1 MFVKRIMTSPA
12 LCIGPDTS
20 IHAAVRL
27 MDDAEVRH
35 LPVVCH
41 EKLVGIVSDRDL
53 LRGTGWLP
61 PRMRDVSASG
71 HERERAVSDLMHTP
85 VMTVTPE
92 DSVVTVAVEV
102 AVEAVVQGIG
112 CLPVID
118 DDQVVG
124 IVTEFDLL
132 KAYLDACSVG
142 SHLADLDPTVERYMT
157 RAVRAIDTHG
167 TLGLARSILG
177 ELAVRHLPVVSAG
190 RLVGLVSDRDLRR
203 AEGRGRSGDFPIA
216 EVMSRDTI
224 SVDPGAQLS
233 VAVGLMVRHK
243 IGSLPVLR
251 DDELIGILTTTDVLD
266 HCMNHLREPE
276 ESPWR

>member
-1 MFVKRIMTSPA
+1 MTSPA

-35 LPVVCH
+35 LPVVCL

-53 LRGTGWLP
+53 LRATGWLP
-61 PRMRDVSASG
+61 PRMRDVSSG
-71 HERERAVSDLMHTP
+71 GRDRERAVSDLMHRP

-92 DSVVTVAVEV
+92 DSVVTV

-132 KAYLDACSVG
+132 KAYLDACSAG

-203 AEGRGRSGDFPIA
+203 AEGRGRSGDFPID

-233 VAVGLMVRHK
+233 VAVGEMVRHK

-276 ESPWR
+276 GSPWR